1 MKFFLLHYLLCFALC
16 AHLYSINITPQG
28 LSFYI
33 IIGAMV
39 INDILSSLEEREK
52 YEKNV

>member
-1 MKFFLLHYLLCFALC
+1 MKLFLLHYLLCFALC
-16 AHLYSINITPQG
+16 AYLYRINITPQG

-33 IIGAMV
+33 IFVAMA
-39 INDILSSLEEREK
+39 INDILSSLEERKK